1 MMNCWSSFL
10 SESVSL
16 ERSTFVSIVGGR
28 WREGKLGG
36 MGVLLFGNRWR
47 IAQAWR

>member
-16 ERSTFVSIVGGR
+16 ERSTFVSIVGGGCG
-28 WREGKLGG
+28 EGKLAG
-36 MGVLLFGNRWR
+36 MGGSIVLE
-47 IAQAWR
+47 